1 MQHAVTSSHEP
12 RSRALAHV
20 ALAALILALWLALA
34 SVSVGYAEDAPPPAD
49 PSAPTS
55 TTPTPTVEPTV
66 APAPQTVVIGRS
78 VRGRAITLVRF
89 GQGERRILVIGGI
102 HGNEAGAP
110 VARAFA
116 AYLRANPSAI
126 PTGTEIDV
134 LAVANPDG
142 YAKRTRGNAN
152 RIDLNR
158 NFASRDWRHLH
169 FGRLTSGRHA
179 GSQPET
185 RAVSRLL
192 GRGYVRVISLHSKGG
207 FTDGGG
213 RGGVTLARA
222 VAKAAGIKRVR
233 MSRFGRYP
241 GSLGSYCPERYPGTA
256 YVVWELSSRKLTSR
270 VRAGLLTAIR

>member
-1 MQHAVTSSHEP
+1 MQHALTSRHGP
-12 RSRALAHV
+12 RSRALALV
-20 ALAALILALWLALA
+20 TLSATILALWLALA
-34 SVSVGYAEDAPPPAD
+34 SAPALYADDTLPPAD

-55 TTPTPTVEPTV
+55 TTPTPTIEPTATPV
-66 APAPQTVVIGRS
+66 PQTVAIGRS
-78 VRGRAITLVRF
+78 VRGRTITLVRF

-126 PTGTEIDV
+126 PSGTEIDV

-169 FGRLTSGRHA
+169 FGKLASGKHA

-185 RAVSRLL
+185 KAISRLL
-192 GRGYVRVISLHSKGG
+192 KRGYVRVISLHSKGG

-213 RGGVTLARA
+213 RGGVTLART
-222 VAKAAGIKRVR
+222 VAKAAGIKRVN
-233 MSRFGRYP
+233 MSRFGRCP
-241 GSLGSYCPERYPGTA
+241 GSLGNYCPERYPNSA
-256 YVVWELSSRKLTSR
+256 YVVWELSSRKLTGR
-270 VRAGLLTAIR
+270 VRAGLLAVVR

>member
-1 MQHAVTSSHEP
+1 MRYAGTSGQKPS
-12 RSRALAHV
+12 SRTPAHLAFAALA
-20 ALAALILALWLALA
+20 LALWLACA
-34 SVSVGYAEDAPPPAD
+34 PPPVVYADDAPPPAD
-49 PSAPTS
+49 PSTPTS
-55 TTPTPTVEPTV
+55 TTPTPTVEPT
-66 APAPQTVVIGRS
+66 ATPSPQTVVVGRS

-89 GQGERRILVIGGI
+89 GQGERRILVIGGL

-116 AYLRANPSAI
+116 AYLSANPSAI

-158 NFASRDWRHLH
+158 NFASRDWRRLH
-169 FGRLTSGRHA
+169 FGKLTSGKHA

-185 RAVSRLL
+185 KAVSRLL
-192 GRGYVRVISLHSKGG
+192 ERGYLRVVSLHSKGG

-213 RGGVTLARA
+213 RGGVTLARK
-222 VAKAAGIKRVR
+222 VAKAAGIKRVK

-241 GSLGSYCPERYPGTA
+241 GSLGSYCPERYPAAA
-256 YVVWELSSRKLTSR
+256 YVVWELSSRKLTAR
-270 VRAGLLTAIR
+270 VRAGLLAAIR